1 MEPSCRLGIY
11 AALTLAVI
19 AASGLPHHV
28 HAADPCPEPLLR
40 DLREGV
46 LLEGRVEQIAAGVAE
61 VGFEACGAPLVQ
73 LARDELT
80 SRTPTGVGAVAAAW
94 GEPQLLPL
102 LYSAYAQGMF
112 RPHERSDDLAL
123 SMAAAIASISA
134 SVRPGEDLL
143 LALREPEIGED
154 WIDQS
159 IHRFLVEW
167 GPSIDAGELRPPP
180 LVGALRAQVTPR
192 MLSCLDDPDAVPPD
206 TFDPLGLAEGPG
218 ARLSIG
224 SRCTTLAVVDT
235 WRHAGSEH
243 WQESFGHLLRQY
255 APMGDFL
262 GLATTLEK
270 AWNQGRSSWPGD
282 APERSAWKTPDH
294 SKARPLLHSPGLLA
308 ALLLLVLAALLA
320 FVPAPA
326 HMGRPRAWTL
336 RCFAVLLG
344 VAVLMGADRVLGW
357 SGVPP
362 GDEGRPTARLA
373 LSVDPPPGRPGILLD
388 QGGRAVTIP
397 RPEGRVRIGIA
408 GASSVAGVNLAH
420 HDTFSANLERQL
432 LGDLPCVEVLNF
444 GQPGLAL
451 HDVRGTVV
459 AATDA
464 FGVDAMILYSGH
476 NEVGAGRERGPHRTL
491 RGRLV
496 ALEAT
501 LVRTHL
507 MGLLRRFLP
516 RPDPNAPE
524 QSAAASQ
531 SEESMDLYLPEFE
544 AAVEVNYERELVDLV
559 RAMQR
564 RDIPLVLSMPSFN
577 HHGLRLGTVPDMAEV
592 PLEGDGTT
600 PANRIHALL
609 AAGQAREALERAEV
623 LRDQVPEHGAP
634 YLLMSFAHEAL
645 GDLDAAEALIWEA
658 ARRNQVGSALT
669 PGLAAVLLRVAHRF
683 DLPLADVHAALHEAS
698 PGHLPGFDL
707 FVDFVHL
714 NPRGSEVV
722 AAEMAASLRSS
733 GLVDSWKNR
742 CP

>member
-1 MEPSCRLGIY
+1 MTRRDGLGI
-11 AALTLAVI
+11 TFAVSLLVV
-19 AASGLPHHV
+19 ATGLHHHA
-28 HAADPCPEPLLR
+28 HAATSCPEHLLL

-46 LLEGRVEQIAAGVAE
+46 LLEGRVEQIAVGLKG

-80 SRTPTGVGAVAAAW
+80 SRTPTGVGDVATAW
-94 GEPQLLPL
+94 ADPELLPL

-123 SMAAAIASISA
+123 SMADAIASISA
-134 SVRPGEDLL
+134 VARPGEDLL
-143 LALREPEIGED
+143 VALREPEIRED

-167 GPSIDAGELRPPP
+167 GPSIDSGELRPPP
-180 LVGALRAQVTPR
+180 LEGALRAEVTPR
-192 MLSCLDDPDAVPPD
+192 MLSCLDAPDAVPPD
-206 TFDPLGLAEGPG
+206 TFDPLGLAVGPG

-224 SRCTTLAVVDT
+224 SRCATLAVVDT
-235 WRHAGSEH
+235 WRSAGSED

-255 APMGDFL
+255 TSMGDFL
-262 GLATTLEK
+262 GLAATLEK

-282 APERSAWKTPDH
+282 DAPARTAWRTPDH
-294 SKARPLLHSPGLLA
+294 GTAKPLLHSPGLLA
-308 ALLLLVLAALLA
+308 ALLFGVLAALLA
-320 FVPAPA
+320 LAPSPA

-344 VAVLMGADRVLGW
+344 VAALIAADRVLGW
-357 SGVPP
+357 TGVPP

-388 QGGRAVTIP
+388 QGGRAVVIP

-464 FGVDAMILYSGH
+464 FGIDAMILYSGH
-476 NEVGAGRERGPHRTL
+476 NEVGAARERGPHRTL

-496 ALEAT
+496 ALEAV

-507 MGLLRRFLP
+507 MGLLRRSLP

-524 QSAAASQ
+524 QSGAASQ
-531 SEESMDLYLPEFE
+531 SEESMDLHLPEFE
-544 AAVEVNYERELVDLV
+544 AAVNANYERELVDLV
-559 RAMQR
+559 RAMRR
-564 RDIPLVLSMPSFN
+564 RDVPLVLSMPSFN
-577 HHGLRLGTVPDMAEV
+577 HHGLRLGTVPDMAQV
-592 PLEGDGTT
+592 PLERDGTT

-609 AAGQAREALERAEV
+609 AEGQAKEALERAEL
-623 LRDQVPEHGAP
+623 LRDQVPAHGAP

-669 PGLAAVLLRVAHRF
+669 PGLAAVLLRVAKRF

-714 NPRGSEVV
+714 SPRGSTVV

-733 GLVDSWKNR
+733 GLVDSWKSR
-742 CP
+742 CH